1 MSVKMMK
8 YHKSILL
15 SILLLTSSSSLSFSM
30 SRELPPS
37 FEIEKF
43 SRDLSSYYM
52 NISADYFDYRLIEN
66 SVGVLSGGDYSSKLK
81 QEEISISKSLRTAR
95 NLVRIKLDSIQ
106 KISST
111 YPIRSLLRGQ
121 LLYF

>member
-37 FEIEKF
+37 FEIRKF
-43 SRDLSSYYM
+43 SGDLQGYDMY
-52 NISADYFDYRLIEN
+52 ISADYFDYRLIEN